1 MITRDTVEV
10 GLSDGT
16 ALYLEATV
24 NGLCD
29 YEEELRRRGFDPVA
43 ELRRLETGTAAT
55 TALRT
60 LIWAFARNRHEGLTI
75 AHVGELMQRDGV
87 ALAAGIHRALSAGEP
102 EADPDAGPDPDP
114 EKPPPPSA

>member
-1 MITRDTVEV
+1 MTTRDTIEV

-16 ALYLEATV
+16 ALYLQATI

-43 ELRRLETGTAAT
+43 ELRRLETGQGAT

-60 LIWAFARNRHEGLTI
+60 LIWAFARQRHDGLTI
-75 AHVGELMQRDGV
+75 AHVGDLMQRDGP
-87 ALAAGIHRALSAGEP
+87 ALAAGIHRALAAGEP
-102 EADPDAGPDPDP
+102 EPDPDAAPDPDA
-114 EKPPPPSA
+114 EKTLPPSA